1 MCSQD
6 TFLVPSA
13 ALKIAWFG
21 QQHVRMNYT
30 LSTTLLNNDV
40 LPLTISPV
48 EFSDFTSWTLLHHLA
63 LVH

>member
-30 LSTTLLNNDV
+30 LSTTLLNNEV
-40 LPLTISPV
+40 APNHQPV
-48 EFSDFTSWTLLHHLA
+48 EFSDFSSWTLLHHLA
-63 LVH
+63 SVH